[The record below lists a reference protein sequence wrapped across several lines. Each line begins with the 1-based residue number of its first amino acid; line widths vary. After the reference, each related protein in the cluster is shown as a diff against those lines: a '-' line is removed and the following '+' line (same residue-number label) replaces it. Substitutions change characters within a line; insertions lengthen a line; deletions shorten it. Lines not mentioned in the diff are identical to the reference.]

1 MSATK
6 GDVIESFGWLEHQR
20 ILFISSFVIGTIGVL
35 LFRYFG
41 FGILVTSLF
50 ALSTMTLYM
59 VSGVTKKFVIRPDI
73 LGDNLYYLGFLFT
86 LVSMAY
92 SLYSLGIKK
101 SDINAILENFG
112 LAISTTLYGLA
123 LRVFFNQTKSDLE
136 GYDTAVRMSLT
147 DAASSLIG
155 EMSTLGR
162 DVATLRLTFT
172 QSINETIAAQKES
185 LAEIS
190 KINKSYLNET
200 ASAHR
205 ESIVNLFQDIT
216 DKQNKFL
223 KDGSDRQIQDLNKL
237 NQFILNKQIEID
249 RIFKNEFEN
258 LAKGMYLSINE
269 VAESSKQFS
278 VEAKKLAPSTA
289 KMFKEFDKFSAN
301 AEQINNNLIAPLTNV
316 TNAVSE
322 SSQNLIEVSK
332 SLQTINKHINEMSSE
347 MPTVL
352 DGMNS
357 KYKLA
362 INSQLQF
369 YESIKDNLNNSVTE
383 LKVFGLENQKIITER
398 NLENKAIL
406 QDYIDSNINYKS
418 TIDEVMKSF
427 TKLNDQINFLSH
439 EINQLKLNIKNNDE
453 STPQAPI
460 LITDSEKI
468 T

>member
-1 MSATK
+1 MK
-6 GDVIESFGWLEHQR
+6 L
-20 ILFISSFVIGTIGVL
+20 
-35 LFRYFG
+35 
-41 FGILVTSLF
+41 
-50 ALSTMTLYM
+50 
-59 VSGVTKKFVIRPDI
+59 
-73 LGDNLYYLGFLFT
+73 
-86 LVSMAY
+86 
-92 SLYSLGIKK
+92 
-101 SDINAILENFG
+101 
-112 LAISTTLYGLA
+112 
-123 LRVFFNQTKSDLE
+123 
-136 GYDTAVRMSLT
+136 
-147 DAASSLIG
+147 
-155 EMSTLGR
+155 
-162 DVATLRLTFT
+162 
-172 QSINETIAAQKES
+172 QK
-185 LAEIS
+185 A
-190 KINKSYLNET
+190 
-200 ASAHR
+200 
-205 ESIVNLFQDIT
+205 
-216 DKQNKFL
+216 
-223 KDGSDRQIQDLNKL
+223 
-237 NQFILNKQIEID
+237 
-249 RIFKNEFEN
+249 
-258 LAKGMYLSINE
+258 
-269 VAESSKQFS
+269 
-278 VEAKKLAPSTA
+278 
-289 KMFKEFDKFSAN
+289 FDKFSAN

-398 NLENKAIL
+398 NLNNKVIL

-468 T
+468 I

>member
-1 MSATK
+1 
-6 GDVIESFGWLEHQR
+6 
-20 ILFISSFVIGTIGVL
+20 
-35 LFRYFG
+35 
-41 FGILVTSLF
+41 
-50 ALSTMTLYM
+50 M

-249 RIFKNEFEN
+249 RIFKNEF
-258 LAKGMYLSINE
+258 
-269 VAESSKQFS
+269 
-278 VEAKKLAPSTA
+278 KL
-289 KMFKEFDKFSAN
+289 
-301 AEQINNNLIAPLTNV
+301 V
-316 TNAVSE
+316 
-322 SSQNLIEVSK
+322 K
-332 SLQTINKHINEMSSE
+332 S
-347 MPTVL
+347 
-352 DGMNS
+352 
-357 KYKLA
+357 
-362 INSQLQF
+362 
-369 YESIKDNLNNSVTE
+369 
-383 LKVFGLENQKIITER
+383 
-398 NLENKAIL
+398 
-406 QDYIDSNINYKS
+406 
-418 TIDEVMKSF
+418 
-427 TKLNDQINFLSH
+427 
-439 EINQLKLNIKNNDE
+439 
-453 STPQAPI
+453 
-460 LITDSEKI
+460 
-468 T
+468 

>member
-35 LFRYFG
+35 LLRYFG

-200 ASAHR
+200 ASAHL

-216 DKQNKFL
+216 DKQNKF
-223 KDGSDRQIQDLNKL
+223 L

-453 STPQAPI
+453 STPQAPT